1 MLSRLANRVYW
12 LSRYTERALNS
23 AKIANS
29 YGNLILDLPIGTEV
43 GWHTL
48 IAINDADALFDELYG
63 ERTEEN
69 IMQFLLFDERY
80 AGSIYSSICYAR
92 ENARTSRDILPSETW
107 EIINGLYLNM
117 KNEKC
122 EKVSRS
128 RRYIFLNSVMHN
140 IMRMEGML
148 NGGLSRNN
156 TYRFIILGRN
166 LERADTTTRVLD
178 VGSQLLSDGTSS
190 LLKSHEGV
198 IWMNILRSMNAYQM
212 YRQEVR
218 RKVVGKDVVKFLLF
232 NEEFPRSVTFCVEQI
247 MKYASKLNEPMD
259 IIAMVNSLEK
269 EIHSVS
275 TEDLTAEGVNRHMDE
290 LQKLL
295 SDLNNVIEEKWF
307 YNNNEI

>member
-29 YGNLILDLPIGTEV
+29 YGNLILDLPVGTEV

-48 IAINDADALFDELYG
+48 IAINDADEIFDELYD

-80 AGSIYSSICYAR
+80 SGSIYSSICFAR
-92 ENARTSRDILPSETW
+92 ENARTTREILPSETW
-107 EIINGLYLNM
+107 EIINSLYLNL

-122 EKVSRS
+122 QKVSRS
-128 RRYIFLNSVMHN
+128 RRYVFLNSVMHN

-156 TYRFIILGRN
+156 TYKFLTIGRN
-166 LERADTTTRVLD
+166 MERADTTTRVLD
-178 VGSQLLSDGTSS
+178 VGSQLMQESKSS
-190 LLKSHEGV
+190 LLTSHEGV
-198 IWMNILRSMNAYQM
+198 VWMNILRSMNAYQM

-218 RKVVGKDVVKFLLF
+218 RKVVGHDVVKFLLF
-232 NEEFPRSVTFCVEQI
+232 NKDFPRSVSFCVDQI
-247 MKYASKLNEPMD
+247 MQYASKLNDPMK
-259 IIAMVNSLEK
+259 IIGMINKIEE
-269 EIHSVS
+269 EIESIS
-275 TEDLTAEGVNRHMDE
+275 PEDLTHKGINKHMDE
-290 LQKLL
+290 IQKML
-295 SDLNNVIEEKWF
+295 SELNDIIEETWF
-307 YNNNEI
+307 YNNK